1 MIDHLVYAGPDLEA
15 AAKSAESIIGV
26 PSVSGGR
33 HVGFGTA
40 NRLIALGPSTYLEII
55 GPDPSQPTPAF
66 ERPFGIDVL
75 EAPRLVAWAVAV
87 EDIEAAWRL
96 VEPAE
101 IGPPVEMTRRT
112 PTGDLLRWR
121 LTPPVPGSLPF
132 LIDWLDTPHPA
143 GQLEQ
148 VAKLVDLRIEDPD
161 PAEVR
166 RVIRAM
172 KLEVSTRKAWEPRIA
187 ATIDL
192 SDRRVVLW

>member
-15 AAKSAESIIGV
+15 ATKSAESIIGV
-26 PSVSGGR
+26 PSVEGGR

-40 NRLIALGPSTYLEII
+40 NRLIGLGPSTYLEII

-66 ERPFGIDVL
+66 ERPFGIDAL
-75 EAPRLVAWAVAV
+75 EAPRLVTWAVAV
-87 EDIEAAWRL
+87 DDIEAARKL
-96 VEPAE
+96 AEPAE

-121 LTPPVPGSLPF
+121 LTPPVPGSMPF

-143 GQLEQ
+143 GQFEQ
-148 VAKLVDLRIEDPD
+148 IAKLVDLRIEDTD
-161 PAEVR
+161 PGEVR
-166 RVIRAM
+166 RVIRAL
-172 KLEVSTRKAWEPRIA
+172 KLDVSTRKAWEPRIA

-192 SDRRVVLW
+192 PDRRVVLW

>member
-15 AAKSAESIIGV
+15 ATKSAELIIGV
-26 PSVSGGR
+26 PSVEGGR

-40 NRLIALGPSTYLEII
+40 NRLIGLGPSTYLEII

-66 ERPFGIDVL
+66 ERPFGIDAL
-75 EAPRLVAWAVAV
+75 EAPRLVTWAVAV
-87 EDIEAAWRL
+87 DDIEAARKL
-96 VEPAE
+96 AGPSE
-101 IGPPVEMTRRT
+101 IGHSVEMTRRT

-121 LTPPVPGSLPF
+121 LTPPVPGSMPF

-148 VAKLVDLRIEDPD
+148 IAKLVDLRIEDTD

-166 RVIRAM
+166 RVIRAL
-172 KLEVSTRKAWEPRIA
+172 KLDVSTRKAWEPRIA

-192 SDRRVVLW
+192 PDRRVVLW

>member
-26 PSVSGGR
+26 RSVEGGR

-40 NRLIALGPSTYLEII
+40 NRLIGLGPSTYLEII
-55 GPDPSQPTPAF
+55 GPDPSQPAPAF
-66 ERPFGIDVL
+66 ERPFGIDAL

-87 EDIEAAWRL
+87 DDIEAARKL
-96 VEPAE
+96 VEFAG

-121 LTPPVPGSLPF
+121 LTPPVPGSVPF

-148 VAKLVDLRIEDPD
+148 VAKLVDLRIEDTD
-161 PAEVR
+161 PGEVR
-166 RVIRAM
+166 KVVRA
-172 KLEVSTRKAWEPRIA
+172 LNVNVSTRKAWEPRIA

-192 SDRRVVLW
+192 PDRRVVLW